1 MSNQVVK
8 LCVLGAGGVGKSATS
23 LQFVQGVFPERYD
36 PTIEDCFRKNFE
48 VFPGQWTVLE
58 ILDTGKKEQQQRNQ
72 ENLSFNIFIFNNLKQ
87 NKQ

>member
-1 MSNQVVK
+1 MSSHNQVVK

-48 VFPGQWTVLE
+48 VFAGQWVVLE
-58 ILDTGKKEQQQRNQ
+58 ILDTG
-72 ENLSFNIFIFNNLKQ
+72 L
-87 NKQ
+87 

>member
-1 MSNQVVK
+1 MSSLNNKVVK

-48 VFPGQWTVLE
+48 VFPGQWIVLE
-58 ILDTGKKEQQQRNQ
+58 ILDTGII
-72 ENLSFNIFIFNNLKQ
+72 IFLFCALFFVVIRMF
-87 NKQ
+87 